1 MNTNI
6 LKKNRKLKK
15 RKFAMR
21 ENQVTP
27 RQMELLLQAA
37 KGGNLLMRSL
47 AAQPL
52 AFFNPPHPLYTNSS
66 SFAIIAASP
75 LFLPPPGSDGDN
87 SAMHSH
93 DTKPQPYLR
102 ESIFLLM
109 RSFFAFFNP
118 PHPLYTN
125 RENLSLSSPSLRCFF
140 HRQDGD

>member
-1 MNTNI
+1 MNTNT

-87 SAMHSH
+87 SSMHSH

-125 RENLSLSSPSLRCFF
+125 SSSFAIITVSPLFLPP
-140 HRQDGD
+140 QDGD